1 MDSPK
6 CALVF
11 TPYAPAEP
19 LRATPNG
26 TRSLA
31 RARVRRNGA
40 AIGRSRPKTRPTAS
54 AGTLGSWRKE
64 AKFGEASAEHRE
76 QAGGG
81 RTGTY
86 DVLGHRV
93 AHESGPGGDGQLGG
107 LAVVKLV
114 PVSLVNGGSA
124 FYATADGYGR
134 GWGCVPTPLPV
145 RG

>member
-1 MDSPK
+1 M
-6 CALVF
+6 
-11 TPYAPAEP
+11 
-19 LRATPNG
+19 PNR

-31 RARVRRNGA
+31 RARVRHNET
-40 AIGRSRPKTRPTAS
+40 AIGRSRPKTRPRAS

-114 PVSLVNGGSA
+114 PVSLVNGSFGFDEPA
-124 FYATADGYGR
+124 EHRNRGR
-134 GWGCVPTPLPV
+134 GQLTSPSYRPG
-145 RG
+145 